1 MPNTHLNLAL
11 DVSTVRM
18 QQNWQKNWFAAWLYY
33 QLPEFFVLWRFFL
46 QLQRENSWLVITD
59 KVQNR

>member
-18 QQNWQKNWFAAWLYY
+18 QQNWQKNWFAARLYY
-33 QLPEFFVLWRFFL
+33 QLPEFFVLWRFFCSC
-46 QLQRENSWLVITD
+46 REKTRGW
-59 KVQNR
+59 